1 MSYNFIKPE
10 DITISDYVKGTTATN
25 ITEHELYMLGVHV
38 NTLGK
43 SPLVDDPDLRMTF
56 MLLKGLYASLYKR
69 RAREKAK
76 EETESIEVFK

>member
-1 MSYNFIKPE
+1 
-10 DITISDYVKGTTATN
+10 
-25 ITEHELYMLGVHV
+25 MLGVHV

-76 EETESIEVFK
+76 EETESHEQ

>member
-10 DITISDYVKGTTATN
+10 DINIEDYKTGTVATN
-25 ITEHELYMLGVHV
+25 ITEHQLYMLGVHV

-76 EETESIEVFK
+76 EETESIEQ

>member
-10 DITISDYVKGTTATN
+10 DINIEDYKNGTVATN
-25 ITEHELYMLGVHV
+25 ITEYQLYILGVHV
-38 NTLGK
+38 NTLSK

-76 EETESIEVFK
+76 EEIESIEVFK